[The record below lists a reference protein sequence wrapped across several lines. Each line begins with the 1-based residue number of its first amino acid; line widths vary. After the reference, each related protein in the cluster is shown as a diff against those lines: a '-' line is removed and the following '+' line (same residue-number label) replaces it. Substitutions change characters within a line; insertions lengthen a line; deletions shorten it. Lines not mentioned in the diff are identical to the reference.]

1 MVNQIY
7 NDLHH
12 HVLFL
17 RPALS
22 YHQGKG
28 YEGVVSQSLAAVR
41 MVEDAVVVEKPQEER
56 GGEVIIGTG
65 CLIQRIICPLPEIP

>member
-1 MVNQIY
+1 MVDQIY

-41 MVEDAVVVEKPQEER
+41 TVENAVVVKEPEKER
-56 GGEVIIGTG
+56 CGNALVAIAE
-65 CLIQRIICPLPEIP
+65 